1 MRDLLISAI
10 VFGSIPFILAR
21 PYIGILVWSW
31 IGYMNPHRLAYGF
44 AYDMPFAQ
52 IIALATV
59 VAILFS
65 KEPKRIPVTG
75 LTVTWIVF
83 ILWLIVATQFALYPA
98 DARVYLGSVLKIQF
112 VTFLTLMLITDRRRM
127 DMLIWVIVLSVGYF
141 SVKGGLFTLLTGG
154 ASRVYGPR
162 GGMIEE
168 NNALALATL
177 MIIPLMHYLHQHA
190 KRRDVRLLL
199 LVMMALSAVSV
210 FGSQSRGAIVGGAI
224 LAFLFW
230 LKSRRKFV
238 TALALIVLVP
248 PVVMFMPESWHERIA
263 TMSTDRSADLSD
275 IESMR
280 VRGGA
285 ITLSAPIPSRDRLGY
300 WPKDFSALGRVNAW
314 NYAINIASGRL
325 TGGGFD
331 SWSLDT
337 FMLYAPIVEEVQG
350 GHSIYFSVLADSG
363 WPGLILFLII
373 LAMAWRCAARTSKLA
388 DRIEELHWISD
399 LMRMIQLSLV
409 AYFVA
414 GAFLSLAYFDLPWH
428 LISLILLCEQM
439 AKRAAA
445 QRAASGNHGAGPR
458 MGAARSPA
466 AGNPG
471 VATDAR
477 SR

>member
-190 KRRDVRLLL
+190 KRRDRK
-199 LVMMALSAVSV
+199 SV
-210 FGSQSRGAIVGGAI
+210 V
-224 LAFLFW
+224 
-230 LKSRRKFV
+230 
-238 TALALIVLVP
+238 
-248 PVVMFMPESWHERIA
+248 
-263 TMSTDRSADLSD
+263 
-275 IESMR
+275 
-280 VRGGA
+280 
-285 ITLSAPIPSRDRLGY
+285 
-300 WPKDFSALGRVNAW
+300 
-314 NYAINIASGRL
+314 
-325 TGGGFD
+325 
-331 SWSLDT
+331 
-337 FMLYAPIVEEVQG
+337 
-350 GHSIYFSVLADSG
+350 
-363 WPGLILFLII
+363 
-373 LAMAWRCAARTSKLA
+373 
-388 DRIEELHWISD
+388 
-399 LMRMIQLSLV
+399 
-409 AYFVA
+409 
-414 GAFLSLAYFDLPWH
+414 
-428 LISLILLCEQM
+428 
-439 AKRAAA
+439 
-445 QRAASGNHGAGPR
+445 
-458 MGAARSPA
+458 
-466 AGNPG
+466 
-471 VATDAR
+471 
-477 SR
+477 